1 MFSAEYRETSGM
13 KRVDALSEAG
23 HQRCF
28 IKKGVLKNS
37 VKFTRKH
44 LCQSLFLVKLQA
56 CCLQLYCRPQ
66 GRQRLLSARVDMW
79 MCDLLLTMP
88 SRSVF
93 LLTDYG

>member
-28 IKKGVLKNS
+28 IKKDVLKNS
-37 VKFTRKH
+37 IKFTGKH

-56 CCLQLYCRPQ
+56 CYLQLYCRPQ

>member
-13 KRVDALSEAG
+13 KLVDALSEVG

-37 VKFTRKH
+37 IKFTRKH

-56 CCLQLYCRPQ
+56 AGLLPAT
-66 GRQRLLSARVDMW
+66 LLSPTRTAEIVECACRYVD
-79 MCDLLLTMP
+79 
-88 SRSVF
+88 V
-93 LLTDYG
+93 